1 METRKNRFLWISYD
15 FANSIVSIVFFLY
28 FAQWIVI
35 DRGVSDFRF
44 NLAFTSSAVLLF
56 LTVPLT
62 GLLLDKSLRRIAGL
76 RFSTALTVFFYGLCG
91 ILAVS
96 NHEAS
101 SLIFFTLGL
110 YSYLLSFTFYTPL
123 LNDIAKPA
131 KRGLISGLGVSA
143 NYIGQFAGLI
153 LALPS
158 ERHLLLD
165 P

>member
-1 METRKNRFLWISYD
+1 MTG
-15 FANSIVSIVFFLY
+15 
-28 FAQWIVI
+28 
-35 DRGVSDFRF
+35 GVSDFRF